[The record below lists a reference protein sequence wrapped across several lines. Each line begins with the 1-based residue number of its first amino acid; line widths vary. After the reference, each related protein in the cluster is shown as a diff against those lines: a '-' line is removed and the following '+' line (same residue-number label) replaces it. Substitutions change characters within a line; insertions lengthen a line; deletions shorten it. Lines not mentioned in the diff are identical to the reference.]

1 MGKSLV
7 GFDKDGKLN
16 PEKAL
21 RNAAITALAAGATL
35 IPVLG
40 PAIGYGLLAYGV
52 GSGVVLAKTDIQP
65 CTNSSAPITLPP
77 QGCTNL
83 INAPIPKA
91 PLAKKTFGECPCG
104 WWPQEAISYALN
116 LEPRATVKFEH
127 KRENI

>member
-1 MGKSLV
+1 MCSLQSLRKVCHLDGVHFVNRKDDGGMKSTRLGFIKSLV
-7 GFDKDGKLN
+7 C
-16 PEKAL
+16 
-21 RNAAITALAAGATL
+21 
-35 IPVLG
+35 
-40 PAIGYGLLAYGV
+40 GV

-91 PLAKKTFGECPCG
+91 HLAKKTFGECPCG

-127 KRENI
+127 KGESK

>member
-1 MGKSLV
+1 MRLSEVQRWVQEGKDDGGMKSTRLGFIKSLV
-7 GFDKDGKLN
+7 C
-16 PEKAL
+16 
-21 RNAAITALAAGATL
+21 
-35 IPVLG
+35 
-40 PAIGYGLLAYGV
+40 GV

-65 CTNSSAPITLPP
+65 CTNSSAPITLSP

-91 PLAKKTFGECPCG
+91 HLARKAFGEFPCG

-127 KRENI
+127 KGESK